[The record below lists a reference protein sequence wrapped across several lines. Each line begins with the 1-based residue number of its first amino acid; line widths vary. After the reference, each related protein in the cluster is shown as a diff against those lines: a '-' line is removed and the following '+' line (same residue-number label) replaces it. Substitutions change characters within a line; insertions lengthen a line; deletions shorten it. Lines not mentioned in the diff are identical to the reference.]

1 MKNQDYALSLDWSES
16 EAENEKTCCRCPG
29 PTGLPVRG
37 DHAAAKGLRGY
48 RVKLELPVQKAQQA
62 FRVQWVSQVQQV
74 QPEKWG
80 LAACRA

>member
-1 MKNQDYALSLDWSES
+1 MKRLAADVRALQAHGGLEDV
-16 EAENEKTCCRCPG
+16 PD
-29 PTGLPVRG
+29 LPVRG

-48 RVKLELPVQKAQQA
+48 RVKLELPVQQAQRA

-80 LAACRA
+80 LEACRA